1 MGGGVRAHP
10 IERTIFKGPWPGRLG
25 TCFLSTETP
34 TERPP
39 QRDQLGPSTAA
50 SLAQGKFKFPARDS
64 RGSSSPRLSGSLFFP
79 PATPASPFLELS
91 RVADFLSCR
100 STPPVLWR
108 KRSKVAISAPSQCP
122 SRERSGFSVCFLFF
136 SLWEAQQRFLWE
148 TGPSV
153 SLGCR
158 PGLDPARDKALAAS
172 HPPTSPATSPED
184 PALTQQHR
192 DQSSSWSPWG
202 CSAFWKSRAGSRAR
216 PGSWRF
222 QLFALCWPFQNVTG
236 RVVTAASGEQRSR
249 GMSL

>member
-1 MGGGVRAHP
+1 MLPEHRNPHHRATP
-10 IERTIFKGPWPGRLG
+10 KRPAGSQYSSQPGAG
-25 TCFLSTETP
+25 QVQVPC
-34 TERPP
+34 
-39 QRDQLGPSTAA
+39 Q
-50 SLAQGKFKFPARDS
+50 
-64 RGSSSPRLSGSLFFP
+64 RLSGFLLSPTLWLPFLPIFP

-136 SLWEAQQRFLWE
+136 SLWEAQQPFLWE

-184 PALTQQHR
+184 PARTQQQR

-216 PGSWRF
+216 RELLGS
-222 QLFALCWPFQNVTG
+222 
-236 RVVTAASGEQRSR
+236 
-249 GMSL
+249 